1 MPRTR
6 KSRPPRLKARVA
18 VEAIKAHRTR
28 PDHANVW
35 RPPNAGG
42 GRNRCSY
49 GMSNNRE
56 EGNPPEDGG
65 AYSKNGTRP
74 NPQAAVR
81 WGAQS
86 ERAKL
91 PGASDGECEMSA
103 EWGKSTGPP
112 TAEGLERCRMRNW
125 RHGKYSK
132 EAPAATRLV
141 RALLREGAGLIAK
154 MKAMSPLY
162 IGPPTASDG
171 FPRLGPRVQYRKKP
185 REGRPELR
193 YTSTPTHFKLAE
205 KVVRRW
211 VQWERKRAIN
221 ARFLR

>member
-1 MPRTR
+1 
-6 KSRPPRLKARVA
+6 
-18 VEAIKAHRTR
+18 
-28 PDHANVW
+28 
-35 RPPNAGG
+35 
-42 GRNRCSY
+42 
-49 GMSNNRE
+49 MSNNRE

-171 FPRLGPRVQYRKKP
+171 FPRLAPGCNIAKNRVKAGLSCAIHQR
-185 REGRPELR
+185 RPTLN
-193 YTSTPTHFKLAE
+193 SPK
-205 KVVRRW
+205 RW
-211 VQWERKRAIN
+211 CGAGFNGSEN
-221 ARFLR
+221 ARLMRDSSVDTAPKITT